1 MDKYRLRLELGELQD
16 RYINTLDNN
25 RLEQWPELFVEDCL
39 YEIIPKENEDMGLP
53 IPLVRCDNRGM
64 LRDRVISLRHANIY
78 EAHTYRHMVSGLEC
92 VQVDAKTADM
102 QSNYLVIKTGL
113 NGESDV
119 YQVGRYID
127 RVVMT
132 EDGWRYKTKRAIYD
146 TLRVQTLLA
155 TPI

>member
-16 RYINTLDNN
+16 RYINTLDTN
-25 RLEQWPELFVEDCL
+25 RLEEWPELFVEDCL
-39 YEIIPKENEDMGLP
+39 YEIMPKENEDMGLP
-53 IPLVRCDNRGM
+53 IPLIRCDSRGM

-92 VQVDAKTADM
+92 ALVDAKTADM
-102 QSNYLVIKTGL
+102 QSNYLVVKTGL
-113 NGESDV
+113 NGESGV